1 MDYIGKNRPHLVI
14 LLGPFVDTKQPLIDE
29 CNTNGESFDEI
40 FNRLIAMIHSLLED
54 LPMTQFILQ
63 PRFVYIA
70 FQLYLDEMFTYI
82 FIFPHIFFSTRDVH
96 HRFIYPTPELEIDH
110 PRIKSVPDPA
120 LVSVDGVIFG
130 FTSTDI
136 LFHLGKE
143 EISYPPRFVLD
154 I

>member
-1 MDYIGKNRPHLVI
+1 MK
-14 LLGPFVDTKQPLIDE
+14 
-29 CNTNGESFDEI
+29 C
-40 FNRLIAMIHSLLED
+40 
-54 LPMTQFILQ
+54 LPTFFI
-63 PRFVYIA
+63 PPY
-70 FQLYLDEMFTYI
+70 
-82 FIFPHIFFSTRDVH
+82 FFSTRDVH

-143 EISYPPRFVLD
+143 EISYPPRFVRKNKPEILLVLSILFFPD
-154 I
+154 LEIVCVG